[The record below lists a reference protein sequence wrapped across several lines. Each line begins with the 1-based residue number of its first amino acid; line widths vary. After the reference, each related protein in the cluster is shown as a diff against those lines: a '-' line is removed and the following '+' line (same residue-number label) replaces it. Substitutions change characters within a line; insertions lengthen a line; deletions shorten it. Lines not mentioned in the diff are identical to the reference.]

1 MVTTKEKPDL
11 SITRLGT
18 HLFRVDRKNGTSFL
32 KWDWD
37 VLEKEIVEATKLTT
51 PTKTPKKR
59 TKK

>member
-11 SITRLGT
+11 SIIRLGT
-18 HLFRVDRKNGTSFL
+18 HLFRIDRKDGTSFL

-37 VLEKEIVEATKLTT
+37 VLEKEIIEATKLTT
-51 PTKTPKKR
+51 PTKPKKK